1 MADEF
6 NTSGNWWDSTSRSR
20 FESGTSSSSGLN
32 NSGSFGWPS
41 DMADIKSRTH
51 TMDSMSSVSGS
62 SVVFQEPQKLQ
73 GHESAGG
80 GDPSLQMMG
89 LGLSTQAM
97 DWNQSL
103 L

>member
-1 MADEF
+1 
-6 NTSGNWWDSTSRSR
+6 
-20 FESGTSSSSGLN
+20 
-32 NSGSFGWPS
+32 
-41 DMADIKSRTH
+41 
-51 TMDSMSSVSGS
+51 MDSMSSVSGS